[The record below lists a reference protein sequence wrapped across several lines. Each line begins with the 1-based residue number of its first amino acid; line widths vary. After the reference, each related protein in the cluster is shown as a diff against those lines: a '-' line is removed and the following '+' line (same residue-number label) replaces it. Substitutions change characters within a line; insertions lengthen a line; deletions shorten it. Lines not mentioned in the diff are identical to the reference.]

1 MKIRVNRSSL
11 VSCATT
17 AICLASSALAL
28 EKADTKYSFGGWR
41 RLAAAAI
48 DPANADVMY
57 LGGDVVGLYKST
69 DRGKSWSFINNG
81 VNNYGFYGLAIAPSS
96 PRTLY
101 AMSLDGIVRTA
112 HGGATWTPLPE
123 TLKGKRNLSA
133 KRYASVRPVAIH
145 RQPRTVRRQRHG
157 ART

>member
-28 EKADTKYSFGGWR
+28 EKADTKWTWSGWGGGGYFWS
-41 RLAAAAI
+41 AAI

-69 DRGKSWSFINNG
+69 DRGKNWSFINKG
-81 VNNYGFYGLAIAPSS
+81 VNDYGIYGLAIAPSS
-96 PRTLY
+96 PRTIY

-112 HGGATWTPLPE
+112 DGGASWTPLPE
-123 TLKGKRNLSA
+123 TLKGKLNLSA
-133 KRYASVRPVAIH
+133 KRYASVRPV
-145 RQPRTVRRQRHG
+145 
-157 ART
+157 